1 MVRKLDKN
9 LYFYKAKVVDVYD
22 GDTCRVDIDLG
33 FNTLL
38 KNEKIRLYK
47 INAPEVTGEQKEN
60 GKKSRD
66 FLKELILNKT
76 IFVETIKDKQEKYGR
91 YLAIIWLENES
102 GNIVNINHLLVE
114 NGFAEFK
121 EY

>member
-1 MVRKLDKN
+1 MDKN

-47 INAPEVTGEQKEN
+47 INAPEVTGEEKGN

-76 IFVETIKDKQEKYGR
+76 VFVETIKDKQEKYGR
-91 YLAIIWLENES
+91 YLATIWLEDES
-102 GNIVNINHLLVE
+102 GNMININHFLVE